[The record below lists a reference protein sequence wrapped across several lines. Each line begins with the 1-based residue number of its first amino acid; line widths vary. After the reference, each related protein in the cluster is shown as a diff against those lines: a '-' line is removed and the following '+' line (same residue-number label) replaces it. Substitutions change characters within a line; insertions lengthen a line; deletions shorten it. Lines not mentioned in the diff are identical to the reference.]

1 VQLLYLIENSKNN
14 YKEDKVIYSK
24 MCHCGG
30 DIEINSDSEGK
41 YHLACI
47 QCSKEIS
54 KDEALGML
62 KKIQSSK
69 VA

>member
-1 VQLLYLIENSKNN
+1 
-14 YKEDKVIYSK
+14 
-24 MCHCGG
+24 MCQCGG

-41 YHLACI
+41 YRLACI
-47 QCSKEIS
+47 QCSREIS

-62 KKIQSSK
+62 KKLENSK

>member
-1 VQLLYLIENSKNN
+1 
-14 YKEDKVIYSK
+14 
-24 MCHCGG
+24 MCQCGG

-47 QCSKEIS
+47 QCSREIS